1 MFAPCWDLFFFHFI
15 ITHGPIVF
23 DSWSNWPL
31 SQGISL
37 VMPQPWL
44 EAQGQNRDTS
54 PLKEEANV
62 LNDIH

>member
-1 MFAPCWDLFFFHFI
+1 VVPVCLTLGA
-15 ITHGPIVF
+15 T
-23 DSWSNWPL
+23 WPL

-37 VMPQPWL
+37 GL
-44 EAQGQNRDTS
+44 EAQGQNRDIS